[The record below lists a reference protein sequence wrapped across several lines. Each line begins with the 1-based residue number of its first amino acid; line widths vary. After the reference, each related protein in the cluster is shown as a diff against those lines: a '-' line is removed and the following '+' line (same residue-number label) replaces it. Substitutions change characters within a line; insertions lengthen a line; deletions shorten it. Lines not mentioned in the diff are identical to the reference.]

1 MRPISRAHRR
11 FLLLDQAVGGT
22 VINFLLN
29 GAIAWLMFRSAQSV
43 PLWGQTSIAADT
55 LATAFILPV
64 MTSLIVSRVVGWQ
77 VRSGQLPPLPAA
89 QALSSM
95 WGRRSPLH
103 RGAVVGAVAV
113 VLAAAPVVVLF
124 ATLGPAE
131 LERWRFIWFKAVFGA
146 ALGALVTPLI
156 AWWAL
161 EHASEGGL

>member
-1 MRPISRAHRR
+1 MKRLSREHRR
-11 FLLLDQAVGGT
+11 FLLLDQSVGPM

-29 GAIAWLMFRSAQSV
+29 GAIAWVVFRSAQSV

-64 MTSLIVSRVVGWQ
+64 MTSLIVSRLVRWQ
-77 VRSGQLPPLPAA
+77 VRSGQLSPLPAS

-95 WGRRSPLH
+95 WGRRSSLH
-103 RGAVVGAVAV
+103 RGAVLGAVAV

-124 ATLGPAE
+124 AAIGPAE
-131 LERWRFIWFKAVFGA
+131 LERWRFIWFKAGFAA

-161 EHASEGGL
+161 AHASDEGP